1 MPKSQ
6 ILDIQD
12 AKHFK
17 EYHKKRT
24 SQDENIASI
33 YFLKIDKLGQ
43 KYKKWIE
50 KPSCLKCRTKSQE
63 DFFKEIFCWFHIFCV
78 GERHVVISS
87 SIHNY

>member
-17 EYHKKRT
+17 ECHKKRT

-43 KYKKWIE
+43 KYKKMDRE
-50 KPSCLKCRTKSQE
+50 ALLLKMQ
-63 DFFKEIFCWFHIFCV
+63 D
-78 GERHVVISS
+78 
-87 SIHNY
+87 